1 MVKEQRRQTESQV
14 LRPPK
19 TKSSTERRRVTSQ
32 QDLSAKEEK
41 KRKVRSKK
49 KKTLPRHG
57 SLTCGKKH
65 THTHTHTHT
74 RNEFTVFPCVWLQ
87 VSLFHY
93 KLNRKLARVQVWSA
107 TVSQFQIRILD
118 PRRCYISACVCVFFF
133 LMAVLCSRIF
143 YV

>member
-41 KRKVRSKK
+41 KKKGAIKK
-49 KKTLPRHG
+49 KHFPATVALHAAK
-57 SLTCGKKH
+57 S
-65 THTHTHTHT
+65 THTHTHT